1 MTEKDIDNAA
11 VTRASKKTDSSEKTA
26 AAKAKEKASGKTAA
40 AKKPA
45 ASGKTTAAKKPAASG
60 KTTAAKKPAAKKPA
74 TAKKTSSALRLSA
87 EEKKLIQ
94 NYRKCNSVAKM
105 MITAAVEK
113 AAEKYGLTI
122 LLRGFQNN
130 PHNTTRFLLITK
142 NLYIEDSADKISLCF
157 SLPHVTGSLYHILGR
172 LAADGLNL
180 TKIESRPKP
189 NTDFEYLFYLDFTGT
204 IKDPRT
210 LALLCALSEEMTDF
224 SFLGNY
230 KSM

>member
-1 MTEKDIDNAA
+1 MTEKDIDRAT
-11 VTRASKKTDSSEKTA
+11 VSRASKKTESSEKTS

-74 TAKKTSSALRLSA
+74 AAKKTSSALRLSA

-113 AAEKYGLTI
+113 AAEKYGSD
-122 LLRGFQNN
+122 
-130 PHNTTRFLLITK
+130 K
-142 NLYIEDSADKISLCF
+142 SDKEDSGSASVPGLESL
-157 SLPHVTGSLYHILGR
+157 
-172 LAADGLNL
+172 LNL
-180 TKIESRPKP
+180 
-189 NTDFEYLFYLDFTGT
+189 
-204 IKDPRT
+204 
-210 LALLCALSEEMTDF
+210 
-224 SFLGNY
+224 LG
-230 KSM
+230 K

>member
-11 VTRASKKTDSSEKTA
+11 VTRASKNTGSAEKTA

-60 KTTAAKKPAAKKPA
+60 KTTAAKKPAA
-74 TAKKTSSALRLSA
+74 AKKTSSALRLSA

-113 AAEKYGLTI
+113 AAEKYGCD
-122 LLRGFQNN
+122 
-130 PHNTTRFLLITK
+130 K
-142 NLYIEDSADKISLCF
+142 SDKEDSGSASVPGLESLMN
-157 SLPHVTGSLYHILGR
+157 LLG
-172 LAADGLNL
+172 
-180 TKIESRPKP
+180 K
-189 NTDFEYLFYLDFTGT
+189 
-204 IKDPRT
+204 
-210 LALLCALSEEMTDF
+210 
-224 SFLGNY
+224 
-230 KSM
+230 

>member
-11 VTRASKKTDSSEKTA
+11 VTRASKNTGSAEKTA

-60 KTTAAKKPAAKKPA
+60 KTTAAKKPAA
-74 TAKKTSSALRLSA
+74 AKKTSSALRLSA

-113 AAEKYGLTI
+113 AAEKYGSDKDGKEDGGNASIPGLESLMG
-122 LLRGFQNN
+122 LLG
-130 PHNTTRFLLITK
+130 K
-142 NLYIEDSADKISLCF
+142 
-157 SLPHVTGSLYHILGR
+157 
-172 LAADGLNL
+172 
-180 TKIESRPKP
+180 
-189 NTDFEYLFYLDFTGT
+189 
-204 IKDPRT
+204 
-210 LALLCALSEEMTDF
+210 
-224 SFLGNY
+224 
-230 KSM
+230 

>member
-11 VTRASKKTDSSEKTA
+11 VTRASKKTGSSEKTA

-45 ASGKTTAAKKPAASG
+45 ASGKQTAAKKPAASG

-74 TAKKTSSALRLSA
+74 AAKKTSSALRLSA

-113 AAEKYGLTI
+113 AAEKYGSDKDGKEDGGNASIPGLESLMG
-122 LLRGFQNN
+122 LLG
-130 PHNTTRFLLITK
+130 K
-142 NLYIEDSADKISLCF
+142 
-157 SLPHVTGSLYHILGR
+157 
-172 LAADGLNL
+172 
-180 TKIESRPKP
+180 
-189 NTDFEYLFYLDFTGT
+189 
-204 IKDPRT
+204 
-210 LALLCALSEEMTDF
+210 
-224 SFLGNY
+224 
-230 KSM
+230 

>member
-1 MTEKDIDNAA
+1 MTEKDIDRAT
-11 VTRASKKTDSSEKTA
+11 VSRASKKTESSEKTS

-74 TAKKTSSALRLSA
+74 AAKKTSSALRLSA

-113 AAEKYGLTI
+113 AAEKYGSD
-122 LLRGFQNN
+122 
-130 PHNTTRFLLITK
+130 K
-142 NLYIEDSADKISLCF
+142 SDKEDSGSASVPGLESLMN
-157 SLPHVTGSLYHILGR
+157 LLG
-172 LAADGLNL
+172 
-180 TKIESRPKP
+180 K
-189 NTDFEYLFYLDFTGT
+189 
-204 IKDPRT
+204 
-210 LALLCALSEEMTDF
+210 
-224 SFLGNY
+224 
-230 KSM
+230 

>member
-45 ASGKTTAAKKPAASG
+45 ASGKTTAAKKPAA
-60 KTTAAKKPAAKKPA
+60 KKPAA
-74 TAKKTSSALRLSA
+74 AKKTSSALRLSA

-113 AAEKYGLTI
+113 AAEKYGSDKDDKEDGGNASIPGLESLMG
-122 LLRGFQNN
+122 LLG
-130 PHNTTRFLLITK
+130 K
-142 NLYIEDSADKISLCF
+142 
-157 SLPHVTGSLYHILGR
+157 
-172 LAADGLNL
+172 
-180 TKIESRPKP
+180 
-189 NTDFEYLFYLDFTGT
+189 
-204 IKDPRT
+204 
-210 LALLCALSEEMTDF
+210 
-224 SFLGNY
+224 
-230 KSM
+230 

>member
-1 MTEKDIDNAA
+1 MTEKDIDRAT
-11 VTRASKKTDSSEKTA
+11 VSRASKKTESSEKTS

-74 TAKKTSSALRLSA
+74 AARKTSSALRLSA

-113 AAEKYGLTI
+113 AAEKYGSD
-122 LLRGFQNN
+122 
-130 PHNTTRFLLITK
+130 K
-142 NLYIEDSADKISLCF
+142 SDKEDSGSASVPGLESL
-157 SLPHVTGSLYHILGR
+157 
-172 LAADGLNL
+172 LNL
-180 TKIESRPKP
+180 
-189 NTDFEYLFYLDFTGT
+189 
-204 IKDPRT
+204 
-210 LALLCALSEEMTDF
+210 
-224 SFLGNY
+224 LG
-230 KSM
+230 K

>member
-1 MTEKDIDNAA
+1 MTEKDIDRAT
-11 VTRASKKTDSSEKTA
+11 VSRASKKTESSEKTS

-74 TAKKTSSALRLSA
+74 AAKKTSSALRLSA

-113 AAEKYGLTI
+113 AAEKYGSDK
-122 LLRGFQNN
+122 GD
-130 PHNTTRFLLITK
+130 K
-142 NLYIEDSADKISLCF
+142 EDSGSASVPGLESL
-157 SLPHVTGSLYHILGR
+157 
-172 LAADGLNL
+172 LNL
-180 TKIESRPKP
+180 
-189 NTDFEYLFYLDFTGT
+189 
-204 IKDPRT
+204 
-210 LALLCALSEEMTDF
+210 
-224 SFLGNY
+224 LG
-230 KSM
+230 K

>member
-1 MTEKDIDNAA
+1 MTEKDIDRAT
-11 VTRASKKTDSSEKTA
+11 VSRASKKTESSEKTS

-74 TAKKTSSALRLSA
+74 AAKKTSSALRLSA

-113 AAEKYGLTI
+113 AAEKYGSD
-122 LLRGFQNN
+122 
-130 PHNTTRFLLITK
+130 K
-142 NLYIEDSADKISLCF
+142 SDKEDIGSASVPGLESL
-157 SLPHVTGSLYHILGR
+157 
-172 LAADGLNL
+172 LNL
-180 TKIESRPKP
+180 
-189 NTDFEYLFYLDFTGT
+189 
-204 IKDPRT
+204 
-210 LALLCALSEEMTDF
+210 
-224 SFLGNY
+224 LG
-230 KSM
+230 K

>member
-74 TAKKTSSALRLSA
+74 AAKKTSSALRLSA

-113 AAEKYGLTI
+113 AAVIRRVEEVCRVDVREADDYEQDQSGNQKSRRHVLEQCDDAVSPDGKQEEK
-122 LLRGFQNN
+122 
-130 PHNTTRFLLITK
+130 
-142 NLYIEDSADKISLCF
+142 
-157 SLPHVTGSLYHILGR
+157 
-172 LAADGLNL
+172 
-180 TKIESRPKP
+180 
-189 NTDFEYLFYLDFTGT
+189 
-204 IKDPRT
+204 
-210 LALLCALSEEMTDF
+210 
-224 SFLGNY
+224 
-230 KSM
+230 